1 MITYITSA
9 VRRGLRRAVTVAR
22 ASATTARNGTA
33 PLRTTRRALRRA
45 IKSMTIT
52 GYYTTEI
59 GLRQE
64 LGDDGRMMLGTFEGA
79 RIRNINRGML
89 QCWFLI
95 ADPSTSLRVSPEPCR
110 GAEC

>member
-1 MITYITSA
+1 
-9 VRRGLRRAVTVAR
+9 
-22 ASATTARNGTA
+22 
-33 PLRTTRRALRRA
+33 
-45 IKSMTIT
+45 MTIT

>member
-1 MITYITSA
+1 M
-9 VRRGLRRAVTVAR
+9 
-22 ASATTARNGTA
+22 
-33 PLRTTRRALRRA
+33 RTTRRALRRA

-95 ADPSTSLRVSPEPCR
+95 ADCNSSISSSTFSQTCSLLSHSKPTCFAFSCSRMAFTVA
-110 GAEC
+110 GND